1 MNLYMIS
8 LKLLIFNS
16 HVKLPEGMSILHS
29 PPSFLELFAG
39 CWWINPA
46 VWVGLL
52 KLAVGKPSGPVLEW
66 PRNRAYTDLC
76 HIDLYYPLFRM
87 IHHISSLF
95 SVHSDHSGNL
105 HVNLVRTCRCK
116 KDVWMQLIIHPESAY
131 ISKWMRPQRE
141 KEREREIF
149 IPSSK
154 ETSFDRNHMFTQK
167 QVILPWD
174 VLGLES
180 ALGFVASD
188 TGWGWWWWWSSGKMQ
203 GRMPSNGSMYILTST
218 YIYIYVCVP
227 FGNLT

>member
-141 KEREREIF
+141 RERYLFQAQRRRHLIATTCSLKNKSFYLGMCWDLNQLWDLLHLTPDEDDDDDDLRVRCKEGCHQMDPCI
-149 IPSSK
+149 SS
-154 ETSFDRNHMFTQK
+154 RLH
-167 QVILPWD
+167 
-174 VLGLES
+174 
-180 ALGFVASD
+180 
-188 TGWGWWWWWSSGKMQ
+188 
-203 GRMPSNGSMYILTST
+203 
-218 YIYIYVCVP
+218 IYIYVCS